1 MSNFLKKFLIQELDD
16 GQYNPLWCQKGF
28 TQTFHFW
35 KENRR
40 QSSTPLNAFLTYISL
55 PWFSIAK
62 DLLDNREMPILTF

>member
-1 MSNFLKKFLIQELDD
+1 LFPFPFFLAELDD
-16 GQYNPLWCQKGF
+16 GQYNPLWTTKGF

-40 QSSTPLNAFLTYISL
+40 QTSTPLNSFLTYISL

-62 DLLDNREMPILTF
+62 DLLDHREMPILTF